1 MRVRRVPPPSFL
13 ILALLGIGCVYYNG
27 LYNANQLAG
36 EARKAEREGRRGEAQ
51 SLWAQA
57 AVKAESVATRY
68 PDSKH
73 FDDALLMQGRALS
86 EIGECRDAI
95 VPLRQAVDVSADVA
109 LRAEAGLLLGECHL
123 SLGRADS
130 AWAILTSLVTHPD
143 SAVASRAHLW
153 RGRAALAGRRPG
165 DALADLDRTTEA
177 DAWFD
182 RAEALT
188 VLGRVRD
195 ASTALDSARLM
206 SFDEARWTHVLA
218 KLGAADPSAASRLVD
233 GLLSRDDLTSGE
245 KARLLMA
252 DAQRWQLVDG
262 AHAVERFSTAVSMAG
277 DSLERHVARAHLAIA
292 EVRRTTDLDRITELA
307 DEMGDLMLEGGEVVN
322 LAGDFATILDR
333 IVFAV
338 GPPEPIHPD
347 LHLFRSAEE
356 ARDSLLARPLAARLF
371 LTVAE
376 RYPTS
381 VIAPK
386 ALLAAAMVREEVAD
400 SVQGVL
406 RRLYAWSPYTR
417 AAAGDFIPQ
426 YTHIEDSIRT
436 LLNDVIIR
444 TP

>member
-1 MRVRRVPPPSFL
+1 MRVRRVPSFL
-13 ILALLGIGCVYYNG
+13 ILAALGIGCAYYNG
-27 LYNANQLAG
+27 LYNANQLAS
-36 EARKAEREGRRGEAQ
+36 EARKAEREGRRSEAQ

-95 VPLRQAVDVSADVA
+95 VPLQQAVDVSADVA

-123 SLGRADS
+123 GLGRADS
-130 AWAILTSLVTHPD
+130 AWSILTSLVAHPD
-143 SAVASRAHLW
+143 SAVASRARLW
-153 RGRAALAGRRPG
+153 RGRAALAGQRSG

-218 KLGAADPSAASRLVD
+218 QLGAADLGAATGLVE
-233 GLLSRDDLTSGE
+233 GLLTRDDLTSGE

-262 AHAVERFSTAVSMAG
+262 ARAVERFSAAVSVAG
-277 DSLERHVARAHLAIA
+277 DSLEGRLARTHLAIA
-292 EVRRTTDLDRITELA
+292 EVRRTTDVDRIAELA

-322 LAGDFATILDR
+322 LAGDFATFLDR
-333 IVFAV
+333 IVFTV

-347 LHLFRSAEE
+347 LQIFRSAEE

-371 LTVAE
+371 LMVAE

-386 ALLAAAMVREEVAD
+386 ALLAAAMVREEIAD

-417 AAAGDFIPQ
+417 AAAGDFTPE